1 MNVTKYIPTAIFSI
15 ASLGFSSFPALA
27 QYSYSGY
34 NCPYIYYLD
43 DAVVCTESAD
53 GYSSLSSYGGG
64 SPSNNSS
71 SSSPH
76 SSCFQQ
82 YDQCT
87 TDNTSGNVWRD
98 LDCAVDA
105 IQCVKREIFN

>member
-1 MNVTKYIPTAIFSI
+1 MNVTKYLTTAIFSI
-15 ASLGFSSFPALA
+15 ASLGAISFPALA
-27 QYSYSGY
+27 QYSNNSYS
-34 NCPYIYYLD
+34 CPYTYYLD

-53 GYSSLSSYGGG
+53 AYSSLSSYGGG
-64 SPSNNSS
+64 SSS
-71 SSSPH
+71 SNPSPDSSH

-87 TDNTSGNVWRD
+87 TDNTNGNIWRD

-105 IQCVKREIFN
+105 VQCVKREVWD